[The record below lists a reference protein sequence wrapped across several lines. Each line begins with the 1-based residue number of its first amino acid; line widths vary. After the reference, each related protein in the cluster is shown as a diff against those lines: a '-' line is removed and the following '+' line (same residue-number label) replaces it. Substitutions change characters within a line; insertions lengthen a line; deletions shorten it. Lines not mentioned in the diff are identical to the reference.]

1 MVVLELSRLFEM
13 WEPYLFET
21 FLTIIKEDEN
31 TNDKRFRQH
40 LKKAINMCAERTECD
55 KI

>member
-21 FLTIIKEDEN
+21 FLTIKEDEN

-40 LKKAINMCAERTECD
+40 LKKAINMCAEQTE
-55 KI
+55 